1 MIRSK
6 VAIWQVLLCTIVVQY
21 FPLIF
26 NYIWETALKMCNV
39 LQSMLPGQSPM
50 ESVFK
55 RKKICVR
62 LVLLLVLLLV
72 PPCWNR
78 IRHNMGPWGDW
89 RALGNT
95 KLLLVLG
102 LRAICPD
109 YQPERERERSK
120 QKSADMYIHFVACFA
135 QKSKYNDTPR
145 GASNNLQANI
155 LSPITL
161 IRSKVQM
168 Q

>member
-1 MIRSK
+1 MCEAS
-6 VAIWQVLLCTIVVQY
+6 ATASATSSAALLEQDKTQH
-21 FPLIF
+21 
-26 NYIWETALKMCNV
+26 
-39 LQSMLPGQSPM
+39 G
-50 ESVFK
+50 
-55 RKKICVR
+55 
-62 LVLLLVLLLV
+62 
-72 PPCWNR
+72 
-78 IRHNMGPWGDW
+78 
-89 RALGNT
+89 ALGGLESSRQR